1 MDIEALREEFIL
13 DPTGLGYAA
22 ATNQGKLDLIN
33 QPRGAYLFPVMV
45 AKGPFFQAIIAAPS
59 RIVSLTDPKKQA
71 LYDLHLRMIESI
83 SEIDVLSPQIQGML
97 ALALAD
103 GVLVQDEVD
112 TLNDMA
118 VRLGSRAEK
127 LFGEG
132 TRVTMNDLALTL

>member
-33 QPRGAYLFPVMV
+33 QPRGAYLFPVLV

-59 RIVSLTDPKKQA
+59 RIVALTDPKKQA

-103 GVLVQDEVD
+103 GVLVQDEID

-118 VRLGSRAEK
+118 VRLGSRAEH
-127 LFGEG
+127 LFGESV
-132 TRVTMNDLALTL
+132 TVTMNDLALTL